1 MTATIGSGRNGDEE
15 AAAGDNDEDEDDDDK
30 VPDGVD
36 AAAAEAVNECS
47 KASTAATAVN

>member
-1 MTATIGSGRNGDEE
+1 MTATIGSGRNGDDE
-15 AAAGDNDEDEDDDDK
+15 AAAGDKEEEDDDE
-30 VPDGVD
+30 VADGVD